1 MEAYVMAIYNVPIAN
16 IMRHLLTWTL
26 LLERRVVIRKL
37 KIIRMIRRILAK
49 WKIVAVG
56 GVEDVQVVVAVG
68 ADAAPDVDV
77 VVKKFFVKKK
87 KMQTKK
93 KNAQLIM
100 NNLKLCILMCLV
112 SLCKIVYGVSI
123 SMYILRKLW

>member
-1 MEAYVMAIYNVPIAN
+1 MAIYNVPIAN

-87 KMQTKK
+87 NANKK
-93 KNAQLIM
+93 KKRPI
-100 NNLKLCILMCLV
+100 NNE
-112 SLCKIVYGVSI
+112 
-123 SMYILRKLW
+123 